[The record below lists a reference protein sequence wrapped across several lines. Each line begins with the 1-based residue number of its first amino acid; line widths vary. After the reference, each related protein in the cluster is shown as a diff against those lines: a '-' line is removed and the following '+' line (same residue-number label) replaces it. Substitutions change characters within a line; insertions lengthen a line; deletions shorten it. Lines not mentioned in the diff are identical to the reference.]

1 MRLSFVYATDFSSY
15 GQLLRR
21 CWQSNAVTKRQK
33 SFLHVAFP
41 SLLPPNFP
49 NFMSLKFCWLNEIII
64 ILIFLLPWME
74 HLQLFVSKLV
84 IDARDGEPESHHC
97 HRRQKILFET
107 KRDHNSSNRSL
118 RHVLDQFGK
127 LPTYPSPQS
136 TLTLASYLGQ
146 NVGLGEG

>member
-1 MRLSFVYATDFSSY
+1 
-15 GQLLRR
+15 
-21 CWQSNAVTKRQK
+21 
-33 SFLHVAFP
+33 
-41 SLLPPNFP
+41 
-49 NFMSLKFCWLNEIII
+49 
-64 ILIFLLPWME
+64 ME

-118 RHVLDQFGK
+118 RHVLDQFGN

-136 TLTLASYLGQ
+136 TLTLASYLGK
-146 NVGLGEG
+146 NVGLGEGLVDSFQKPKLIQVRTRPHEFGYFF